1 MLEAGAWLAA
11 GAWLGAGAWLDA
23 GAWLLAGAWLFTG
36 AWLDASPLLGGSW
49 LDASSCLGDGS
60 SLGVA
65 VWLSVD
71 AWLDAGVSLGAGSL
85 LIATGAPVG
94 ADAWLETMYRKKC
107 GISTAL
113 TNKRSRYKV
122 AHTKRA
128 ASVFRQIPLLFSQ
141 VISGECC
148 SNQQQHTCAYTS

>member
-1 MLEAGAWLAA
+1 MA
-11 GAWLGAGAWLDA
+11 D
-23 GAWLLAGAWLFTG
+23 
-36 AWLDASPLLGGSW
+36 GSW
-49 LDASSCLGDGS
+49 LS
-60 SLGVA
+60 VA

-85 LIATGAPVG
+85 LTATGAPVG
-94 ADAWLETMYRKKC
+94 ADVWLEKMYRKEKC

-113 TNKRSRYKV
+113 TIKRSRYNF
-122 AHTKRA
+122 AHTKRVA
-128 ASVFRQIPLLFSQ
+128 TVVRQLPVLFSQ